1 MRVKEIRAGKMSRK
15 LPALRVSSVDVAVG
29 PIIGAGDRGSRGV
42 GNGALHPPMASI
54 LTKALLGDHC
64 QTHRIEEETGHTQ
77 GPGPATPRSLDS
89 TGLAWCNTWAGEGE
103 TFAVPC
109 QRDGSPAAPHPPAP
123 PRGRSQCPCDIS
135 GGARAAVHVHW
146 PKCPLLLV
154 EAMELPEA
162 PAPVDPRPPG
172 PPSGL
177 VKCGLHLAHLC
188 HSHRAVRE
196 IQP

>member
-109 QRDGSPAAPHPPAP
+109 QRDGSPAAPHPPRPGADP
-123 PRGRSQCPCDIS
+123 SAHVTSQVGPGQRSMCT
-135 GGARAAVHVHW
+135 
-146 PKCPLLLV
+146 
-154 EAMELPEA
+154 
-162 PAPVDPRPPG
+162 G
-172 PPSGL
+172 PSVPSSL
-177 VKCGLHLAHLC
+177 
-188 HSHRAVRE
+188 
-196 IQP
+196 